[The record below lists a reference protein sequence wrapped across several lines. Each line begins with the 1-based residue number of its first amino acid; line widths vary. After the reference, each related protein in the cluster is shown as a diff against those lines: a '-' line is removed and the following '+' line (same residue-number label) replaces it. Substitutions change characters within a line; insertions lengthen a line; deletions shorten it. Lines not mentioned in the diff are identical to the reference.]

1 MKTKLFNI
9 FKRLNLPNRE
19 IKELSNII
27 DNQNTAIFNLQKK
40 IKELEDNLGTI
51 NENDIGIINY
61 TDRELDTQSA
71 WEIIPFMQLS
81 REDKIKKFKRI
92 TVNCMNYH
100 GGYGTTMHII
110 NRGTSY
116 IVRFIY
122 SIIGDNLD
130 NLIGDK
136 LIYYSD
142 ITFDKNNK
150 ITNCCGGV
158 LTNIN

>member
-61 TDRELDTQSA
+61 TDRELNTQSA
-71 WEIIPFMQLS
+71 WETIPFMQLS

-92 TVNCMNYH
+92 TVNCMNYR

-110 NRGTSY
+110 NIGTSY

-130 NLIGDK
+130 NIIGDK
-136 LIYYSD
+136 LIYCSD